1 MFVRRLFDKLEIYA
15 PFPLGKLS
23 GFIDTL
29 WNVHRGFYVRA

>member
-15 PFPLGKLS
+15 PFPLGK
-23 GFIDTL
+23 GCDFINTL